1 MNYLALLGRFCPIII
16 RFQTFNVVWVKQN
29 VFFSNLSCPT
39 TETVLFPILTFWNFE
54 TSQSGL
60 IELTIMSILKPSWK
74 VILKT
79 IMERIWKPG
88 MITVSSSYTETAME
102 IFRCPFMLNGRL
114 PMNGKN
120 SIFRV
125 LDLMEINK
133 IPFYFWTTHH
143 AELPSRITTLN

>member
-60 IELTIMSILKPSWK
+60 IELTIMSILKSSWK
-74 VILKT
+74 VIENRHGKYLKT
-79 IMERIWKPG
+79 WNDNYVFLLYRNCHGNFQMSVHVKWQVTHEWEEFHF
-88 MITVSSSYTETAME
+88 SSLG
-102 IFRCPFMLNGRL
+102 FNG
-114 PMNGKN
+114 N
-120 SIFRV
+120 
-125 LDLMEINK
+125 
-133 IPFYFWTTHH
+133 
-143 AELPSRITTLN
+143 